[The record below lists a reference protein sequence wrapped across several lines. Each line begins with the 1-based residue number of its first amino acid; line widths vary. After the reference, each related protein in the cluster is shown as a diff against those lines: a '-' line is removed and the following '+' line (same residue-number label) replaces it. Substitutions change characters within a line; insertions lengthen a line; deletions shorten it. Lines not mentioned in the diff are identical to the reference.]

1 MIHNI
6 FPQGASEG
14 ISLVQQLL
22 KRADINHDGQVTT
35 AEFNA
40 LLNEAITAPGDEGAD
55 AVFRDRLNGFDM
67 TRLSQEP
74 ANAKEAFATRAQ
86 FVAPSAANL
95 QRLVRELGD
104 ANGSLDADGV
114 TYRLGGSN
122 GFVGVR
128 NRGYGP
134 VWQWM
139 AADDRG
145 KV

>member
-6 FPQGASEG
+6 QGTGDG

-22 KRADINHDGQVTT
+22 KRADINHDGRITNE
-35 AEFNA
+35 EFTS
-40 LLNEAITAPGDEGAD
+40 LLFDAIAAQDDTSTD

-67 TRLSQEP
+67 TRLSQTP
-74 ANAKEAFATRAQ
+74 ANAKESFAERAQ
-86 FVAPSAANL
+86 YLAPSAASL
-95 QRLVRELGD
+95 QRLAKELGS
-104 ANGSLDADGV
+104 ANGSLEADGL
-114 TYRLGGSN
+114 TYRLSGSN
-122 GFVGVR
+122 GYVGVR
-128 NRGYGP
+128 DRGYGP

>member
-6 FPQGASEG
+6 QGAGEG

-22 KRADINHDGQVTT
+22 KRADVNHDGQVTT

-40 LLNEAITAPGDEGAD
+40 LLTDAIAAQPDEAPD

-67 TRLSQEP
+67 THLAQKP
-74 ANAKEAFATRAQ
+74 ANPKEAFAARAQ
-86 FVAPSAANL
+86 FLAPSSANL
-95 QRLVRELGD
+95 RRLARELGD
-104 ANGSLDADGV
+104 ANGSLEADGL

>member
-6 FPQGASEG
+6 QGTGEG

-40 LLNEAITAPGDEGAD
+40 LLTDKIAAQDDEAKD

-67 TRLSQEP
+67 TRLSNAP
-74 ANAKEAFATRAQ
+74 VNAKEAFAVRAQ
-86 FVAPSAANL
+86 FLAPSAANL
-95 QRLVRELGD
+95 EQLARELGD
-104 ANGSLDADGV
+104 AKGSLEADGV
-114 TYRLGGSN
+114 TYRLNGSN
-122 GFVGVR
+122 GYVGVR